1 MLEGDP
7 KGDSQ
12 SILKHKINLQYPTLA
27 LPKSIFLLLCLVCVL
42 APVKFLTLE
51 NVEAKTL

>member
-27 LPKSIFLLLCLVCVL
+27 LPKSIFLLLCLECPG
-42 APVKFLTLE
+42 AREISHFGKCRG
-51 NVEAKTL
+51 

>member
-12 SILKHKINLQYPTLA
+12 SILKHKINLQYPTIL
-27 LPKSIFLLLCLVCVL
+27 LPKSIFLLLCLVCPG
-42 APVKFLTLE
+42 AREISHFGKCRG
-51 NVEAKTL
+51 

>member
-27 LPKSIFLLLCLVCVL
+27 LPKSIFF
-42 APVKFLTLE
+42 APLSGVSWRP
-51 NVEAKTL
+51 

>member
-27 LPKSIFLLLCLVCVL
+27 LPKSIFCSFVWCVL

-51 NVEAKTL
+51 NVEAKTI